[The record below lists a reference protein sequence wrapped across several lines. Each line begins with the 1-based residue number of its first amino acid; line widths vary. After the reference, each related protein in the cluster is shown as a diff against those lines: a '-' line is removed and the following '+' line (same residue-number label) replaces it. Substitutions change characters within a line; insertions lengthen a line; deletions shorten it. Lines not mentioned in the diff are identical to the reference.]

1 MKGTGIGLSLKN
13 KTNVKGIDVL
23 ISKTETIKRVLGN
36 MTFSLSGH
44 IIFLLFQKVIFLC
57 KYGQRKFKKKKYFE
71 SSGAQG
77 SVYNFQR

>member
-1 MKGTGIGLSLKN
+1 MKGTGIGFSLKN

-57 KYGQRKFKKKKYFE
+57 KYG
-71 SSGAQG
+71 
-77 SVYNFQR
+77 

>member
-1 MKGTGIGLSLKN
+1 MKGTGIGFSLEKKK

-23 ISKTETIKRVLGN
+23 ISKTEAIKQVLGN

-57 KYGQRKFKKKKYFE
+57 KYG
-71 SSGAQG
+71 
-77 SVYNFQR
+77 

>member
-1 MKGTGIGLSLKN
+1 MKGTGIGFSLEKK

-23 ISKTETIKRVLGN
+23 ISKTEAIKQVLGN

-57 KYGQRKFKKKKYFE
+57 KYG
-71 SSGAQG
+71 
-77 SVYNFQR
+77 